1 MLTNMEESCIENYLK
16 RFRGE
21 KIRYIL
27 NPGNAGDALIATATY
42 QVFERIGL
50 TYSTDNPDVLLSDD
64 EIGIYAGGGN
74 LISQSRGNSCRNF
87 LLRNHSTAR
96 KIILLPHTITGNE
109 DLLSQLGNNVTL
121 ICRENYSYN
130 YTYKVAKEAKVLK
143 MPDMAFLL
151 HPNQLTKI
159 EIPFKD
165 RLKLLGPL
173 LWLAL
178 QKEGKSL
185 FRTDKESCQNT
196 ISRRN
201 LDLANYLRNGPYNP
215 EKAGL
220 ASRKMLY
227 CLSKQNLIKTD
238 RLHIAIGGGLLE
250 KRVHLYGNNYFKNY
264 AVFHYGIKQ
273 RLPSVEWKR
282 ESMAAV

>member
-1 MLTNMEESCIENYLK
+1 
-16 RFRGE
+16 
-21 KIRYIL
+21 
-27 NPGNAGDALIATATY
+27 
-42 QVFERIGL
+42 
-50 TYSTDNPDVLLSDD
+50 
-64 EIGIYAGGGN
+64 
-74 LISQSRGNSCRNF
+74 
-87 LLRNHSTAR
+87 
-96 KIILLPHTITGNE
+96 
-109 DLLSQLGNNVTL
+109 
-121 ICRENYSYN
+121 
-130 YTYKVAKEAKVLK
+130 
-143 MPDMAFLL
+143 MAFLL
-151 HPNQLTKI
+151 DPNQLTKI

-178 QKEGKSL
+178 QQEGKSL

-227 CLSKQNLIKTD
+227 YLSKQNLIKTD

-264 AVFHYGIKQ
+264 AVFHSRHKTEATFSRMEKRKYGCSIAKT
-273 RLPSVEWKR
+273 PSLRGSQSFTQQASSVHTW
-282 ESMAAV
+282 SATAILMSATNA